1 MFCRLLFVLFLSAIA
16 FSVHRFTDSVL
27 LLFFLLAMVLSV
39 SSIYG
44 FWPFILFSF
53 GHGIVCPSI
62 YGFCPFA
69 LFSFGHGIF
78 CPSIYGFCP
87 FVLFFWPWYCLSI
100 NVRLL
105 SLCFLFLAMVLSV
118 HRLTASD
125 YPFSIFY
132 LFLVHINI
140 QFMPFGLLAYL
151 FLFTMNGLG
160 EGYSRNTSCAMNY
173 IYIRFHLNS
182 FFSNT
187 EI

>member
-27 LLFFLLAMVLSV
+27 LLFFLLAMVFSVHRFTASVLLFFFLLVMVLSV
-39 SSIYG
+39 HRFTASVL
-44 FWPFILFSF
+44 LFFFF
-53 GHGIVCPSI
+53 GHGIVCP
-62 YGFCPFA
+62 
-69 LFSFGHGIF
+69 LM
-78 CPSIYGFCP
+78 YGFCP
-87 FVLFFWPWYCLSI
+87 FVFYFWPWYCLSI

-105 SLCFLFLAMVLSV
+105 SFVCLFLAMVLSV